1 MDAEKFIAEAKV
13 LFPTNN
19 RPKFFLPSQEHC
31 RVCSECAEHEE
42 TLQAHNPESIGLEQL
57 GNSGWDPICYIIA
70 EGYKYYFSAL
80 VRLAINDIDKL
91 EYIDLFLYGLVT
103 NGADNRRFSV
113 FSEDQKKF
121 VQNLLIELVD
131 SIPES
136 KIKSSFLDED
146 FDRALEYWEI

>member
-1 MDAEKFIAEAKV
+1 M
-13 LFPTNN
+13 
-19 RPKFFLPSQEHC
+19 
-31 RVCSECAEHEE
+31 
-42 TLQAHNPESIGLEQL
+42 
-57 GNSGWDPICYIIA
+57 GNSGWDPICYITA

-80 VRLAINDIDKL
+80 VRLAINDIDTL

-103 NGADNRRFSV
+103 NGADNMRFSI

-136 KIKSSFLDED
+136 KIKSSFLDKD